1 MKTMKTQPEAPLLPP
16 AQSAQV
22 LAEHALAGVDQDHG
36 VTFDG
41 AHVWFA
47 AGPEGDLHC
56 VEPAS
61 GKLVRRLG
69 RKDCNAGLA
78 FDGQHL
84 WQVCD
89 DGRIHCIE
97 RASGRT
103 LRSVPVPP
111 GAHPSGLAWAA
122 GSLWLGDFR
131 GRAIHKLD
139 PADGKVLRT
148 IRSERLV
155 TGVTW
160 AGAELWHGTYPESDE
175 AVEPGELRQIDAE
188 TGAVRKRLHLAAGT
202 RISGTEF
209 DGKDRIWLGS
219 RQGRD
224 TLRAVRKP

>member
-1 MKTMKTQPEAPLLPP
+1 MNTKTKPDAPP
-16 AQSAQV
+16 APPAETAQI
-22 LAEHALAGVDQDHG
+22 LAEHALAGVEWIHG

-41 AHVWFA
+41 THVWFA
-47 AGPEGDLHC
+47 GGKDNDLHC

-61 GKLVRRLG
+61 GKLVRKLG
-69 RKDCNAGLA
+69 RRDCNAGLA
-78 FDGQHL
+78 FDGRHL

-89 DGRIHCIE
+89 DARIHQIE
-97 RASGRT
+97 RASGKT
-103 LRSVPVPP
+103 LRSIPLPA
-111 GAHPSGLAWAA
+111 GCHASGLAWAA
-122 GSLWLGDFR
+122 GFLWLGDYR

-148 IRSERLV
+148 IRSDRLV

-160 AGAELWHGTYPESDE
+160 AGAELWHATYPESED

-188 TGAVRKRLHLAAGT
+188 TGAVKRRVHLPAGT

-219 RQGRD
+219 R
-224 TLRAVRKP
+224 

>member
-1 MKTMKTQPEAPLLPP
+1 MKTTPEPQAPPLPP
-16 AQSAQV
+16 ADTAKIV
-22 LAEHALAGVDQDHG
+22 AEHSLAGVDQIHG

-41 AHVWFA
+41 THVWFA
-47 AGPEGDLHC
+47 GGPDNDLHC

-61 GKLVRRLG
+61 GKLVRKLG

-78 FDGQHL
+78 FDGKHL
-84 WQVCD
+84 WQVS
-89 DGRIHCIE
+89 GERIHQID
-97 RASGRT
+97 RASGKT
-103 LRSVPVPP
+103 LRTIPVPA
-111 GAHPSGLAWAA
+111 GCHSSGLAWAA
-122 GSLWLGDFR
+122 GYLWLGDFN

-139 PADGKVLRT
+139 PANGALLRT
-148 IRSERLV
+148 IRSDRFV

-188 TGAVRKRLHLAAGT
+188 TGAVRKRVHLPAGT

-209 DGKDRIWLGS
+209 DGKDKIWLGS
-219 RQGRD
+219 RQERD